1 MTTSGVPT
9 GPGPLRTGSL
19 RRRVTVIVVAVLAV
33 VLFAILVTVNAVFVY
48 ETNRDIAAVLNE
60 QKATAVALAKRDV
73 KPAVLL
79 NQMDNANTRVGLQL
93 VDGQTFGN
101 VPDTDQPLPVDVRM
115 TTATLKS
122 PGPLN
127 NATLWLQL
135 NTAPIVR
142 AQQELRR
149 VLLLVGLIALGVTG
163 AVLVV
168 SVRLA
173 LRPLAVITGL
183 ARAIA
188 GGSRGW
194 RLSPTRTDTELGSTA
209 AAFDDMLDA
218 MEGAEHQARI
228 AEAASR
234 ASEERTRR
242 FVADAAH
249 ELRTPIAGVQAAA
262 EAVLQQAPDADQD
275 ERDRLHLLLVRESR
289 RASRLVNDLLDLARL
304 DAGVDLTAGPVDLRA
319 LADTQADRIRLLAPE
334 LDVRVEG
341 PRLTVWADDARIT
354 QVVANLLDNARHATN
369 TDGHIGVWLRQVGTN
384 ACLLVTD
391 DGHGVPPADRERIFD
406 RLVRLDVARER
417 RFGGS
422 GLGLPIAR
430 GFARAHGGDL
440 TCEPPQPG
448 TTGAV
453 FRLTLPIRVDPAATT
468 ERLRTNWIDRP
479 DGPRGRRGPSEQA
492 RPQSAMAEPTTV
504 RTEMPLVDGWPPH
517 ADSDRSRSVD
527 P

>member
-194 RLSPTRTDTELGSTA
+194 RLSPTRSPLTRGALSRSRSRSKRRCSSVGARGSVRTGHPSA
-209 AAFDDMLDA
+209 AP
-218 MEGAEHQARI
+218 
-228 AEAASR
+228 
-234 ASEERTRR
+234 T
-242 FVADAAH
+242 
-249 ELRTPIAGVQAAA
+249 
-262 EAVLQQAPDADQD
+262 
-275 ERDRLHLLLVRESR
+275 SR
-289 RASRLVNDLLDLARL
+289 RSRKKRCATTPNCAS
-304 DAGVDLTAGPVDLRA
+304 T
-319 LADTQADRIRLLAPE
+319 
-334 LDVRVEG
+334 
-341 PRLTVWADDARIT
+341 W
-354 QVVANLLDNARHATN
+354 
-369 TDGHIGVWLRQVGTN
+369 
-384 ACLLVTD
+384 
-391 DGHGVPPADRERIFD
+391 
-406 RLVRLDVARER
+406 
-417 RFGGS
+417 
-422 GLGLPIAR
+422 
-430 GFARAHGGDL
+430 FA
-440 TCEPPQPG
+440 
-448 TTGAV
+448 
-453 FRLTLPIRVDPAATT
+453 AATT
-468 ERLRTNWIDRP
+468 
-479 DGPRGRRGPSEQA
+479 
-492 RPQSAMAEPTTV
+492 TTCW
-504 RTEMPLVDGWPPH
+504 R
-517 ADSDRSRSVD
+517 
-527 P
+527 